1 MNYLAYPAMCYNYCI
16 QFYDWERK
24 MPAEIS
30 LDLKALLDPLINK
43 KPSVLTGSNIQIPLQ
58 ACLVQ
63 KGVKQVKE
71 SPGLTSTILTS
82 TQTSLLK
89 NILR

>member
-1 MNYLAYPAMCYNYCI
+1 
-16 QFYDWERK
+16 

-43 KPSVLTGSNIQIPLQ
+43 KPSVLTGNIQIPLQ